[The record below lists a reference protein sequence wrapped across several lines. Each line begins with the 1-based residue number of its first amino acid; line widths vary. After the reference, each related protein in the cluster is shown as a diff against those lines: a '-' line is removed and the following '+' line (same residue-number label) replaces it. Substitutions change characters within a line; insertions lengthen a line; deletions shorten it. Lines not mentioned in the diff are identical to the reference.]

1 MLYIFAGAVRSSIKA
16 AAALPAVAVAGKAAA
31 ALPAAAAAAPDA
43 RQALCASM
51 PASALN
57 PGSTTE
63 VHDFLISNTERAT
76 EIAIVATEW
85 QDSAAERIDAAAPA
99 SATAPEDDQDQELSS
114 QELETPGKAKNRK
127 PRGRKRQRSSA
138 AADGAEAVAESQDV
152 GPVMS
157 PTRWNRKAD
166 AANMLVIN
174 YPVNS
179 GSGIKLGQAITMSA
193 FLIQGPFTKEDKAD
207 NQEHRRQ
214 VQSAMLNVYSESK
227 IASFV
232 EAGLKNPED
241 MDNYCLQRV
250 EVARITKQRAVT
262 ALQKWLNSLFLGP
275 LGCKAEFRGTRDLLI
290 IIALRLS
297 IDVWFFGAA
306 HMGFSQDF
314 TQDGAASILD
324 RWKNE
329 DGSRKYKQLCPDDSK
344 DSRFYPCKIEDDGK
358 AVAMLVSNFLRL
370 DGRHPYKEGTGHDPL
385 RAGNVP
391 LARFGPS
398 SPKYSEL
405 GCYML
410 VEFWCKSSTLGPL
423 SRAFAFSTP
432 TEVDIAF
439 EKEWKM

>member
-1 MLYIFAGAVRSSIKA
+1 
-16 AAALPAVAVAGKAAA
+16 
-31 ALPAAAAAAPDA
+31 
-43 RQALCASM
+43 
-51 PASALN
+51 
-57 PGSTTE
+57 
-63 VHDFLISNTERAT
+63 
-76 EIAIVATEW
+76 
-85 QDSAAERIDAAAPA
+85 
-99 SATAPEDDQDQELSS
+99 
-114 QELETPGKAKNRK
+114 
-127 PRGRKRQRSSA
+127 
-138 AADGAEAVAESQDV
+138 
-152 GPVMS
+152 
-157 PTRWNRKAD
+157 
-166 AANMLVIN
+166 
-174 YPVNS
+174 
-179 GSGIKLGQAITMSA
+179 
-193 FLIQGPFTKEDKAD
+193 
-207 NQEHRRQ
+207 
-214 VQSAMLNVYSESK
+214 MLNVYSESK

-329 DGSRKYKQLCPDDSK
+329 DGSRKYKRLCPDDSK

>member
-1 MLYIFAGAVRSSIKA
+1 M
-16 AAALPAVAVAGKAAA
+16 AVAGKAAA

-152 GPVMS
+152 GSVMS

-179 GSGIKLGQAITMSA
+179 GTGVHLGQAITISA
-193 FLIQGPFTKEDKAD
+193 LLIQGPFTKEDKAD

-262 ALQKWLNSLFLGP
+262 ALQKHLNSTFFGA
-275 LGCKAEFRGTRDLLI
+275 LGCKAEWRGTRD
-290 IIALRLS
+290 
-297 IDVWFFGAA
+297 
-306 HMGFSQDF
+306 
-314 TQDGAASILD
+314 
-324 RWKNE
+324 
-329 DGSRKYKQLCPDDSK
+329 
-344 DSRFYPCKIEDDGK
+344 
-358 AVAMLVSNFLRL
+358 
-370 DGRHPYKEGTGHDPL
+370 
-385 RAGNVP
+385 
-391 LARFGPS
+391 
-398 SPKYSEL
+398 
-405 GCYML
+405 
-410 VEFWCKSSTLGPL
+410 
-423 SRAFAFSTP
+423 
-432 TEVDIAF
+432 
-439 EKEWKM
+439 

>member
-1 MLYIFAGAVRSSIKA
+1 MSADSAGKA

-31 ALPAAAAAAPDA
+31 ALPAAAAAAPGA
-43 RQALCASM
+43 RHALCASM

-63 VHDFLISNTERAT
+63 VHEFLISNTERAT

-152 GPVMS
+152 GSVMS

-179 GSGIKLGQAITMSA
+179 GSGITLGKAITMSA
-193 FLIQGPFTKEDKAD
+193 LLIQGPFTKEDKAD
-207 NQEHRRQ
+207 NHWQEHRRQ

-262 ALQKWLNSLFLGP
+262 ALQKYLNSTFFSA
-275 LGCKAEFRGTRDLLI
+275 LGCN
-290 IIALRLS
+290 S
-297 IDVWFFGAA
+297 
-306 HMGFSQDF
+306 
-314 TQDGAASILD
+314 
-324 RWKNE
+324 
-329 DGSRKYKQLCPDDSK
+329 
-344 DSRFYPCKIEDDGK
+344 
-358 AVAMLVSNFLRL
+358 
-370 DGRHPYKEGTGHDPL
+370 
-385 RAGNVP
+385 
-391 LARFGPS
+391 
-398 SPKYSEL
+398 
-405 GCYML
+405 
-410 VEFWCKSSTLGPL
+410 
-423 SRAFAFSTP
+423 
-432 TEVDIAF
+432 
-439 EKEWKM
+439 